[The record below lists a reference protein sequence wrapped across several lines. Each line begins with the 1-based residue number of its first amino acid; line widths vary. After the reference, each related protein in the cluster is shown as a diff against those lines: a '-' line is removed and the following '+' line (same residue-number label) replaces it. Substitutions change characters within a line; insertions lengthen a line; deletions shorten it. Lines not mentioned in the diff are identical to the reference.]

1 MPTRPRLSLRQELA
15 LALLP
20 TVTVL
25 GMLGGVEVFSR
36 QRLLFASLASSAF
49 LIYVDPEHPTNSVRT
64 LVLAQG
70 CAVLLGFGADWLC
83 GAGYLAAGVAMV
95 GTILVTVSLRAM
107 HPPAVST
114 ALTFAFRNNPASS
127 LMLFGLALGLIV
139 GLVVLERA
147 SLWLLRRYR
156 FGPSRTLD
164 MEHPVT
170 VEEAVVQTAV
180 HWLRLAVEATGAA
193 VIGIGVVIGVTAFAR
208 AFVAG
213 RPADFNAIRL
223 TLARYLAMAL
233 EFQLGADI
241 LSTAVA
247 PSWDEIGKL
256 GAIAVIRT
264 TLNYFLSREMEE
276 ERRTAQAERGVAARA
291 AGEVS

>member
-1 MPTRPRLSLRQELA
+1 
-15 LALLP
+15 
-20 TVTVL
+20 
-25 GMLGGVEVFSR
+25 
-36 QRLLFASLASSAF
+36 
-49 LIYVDPEHPTNSVRT
+49 
-64 LVLAQG
+64 
-70 CAVLLGFGADWLC
+70 
-83 GAGYLAAGVAMV
+83 
-95 GTILVTVSLRAM
+95 
-107 HPPAVST
+107 
-114 ALTFAFRNNPASS
+114 
-127 LMLFGLALGLIV
+127 
-139 GLVVLERA
+139 
-147 SLWLLRRYR
+147 
-156 FGPSRTLD
+156 
-164 MEHPVT
+164 MEPPVT

-193 VIGIGVVIGVTAFAR
+193 VIGIGVVIGVVAFAR

-276 ERRTAQAERGVAARA
+276 ERRTAQAERGVVERA
-291 AGEVS
+291 AGETG